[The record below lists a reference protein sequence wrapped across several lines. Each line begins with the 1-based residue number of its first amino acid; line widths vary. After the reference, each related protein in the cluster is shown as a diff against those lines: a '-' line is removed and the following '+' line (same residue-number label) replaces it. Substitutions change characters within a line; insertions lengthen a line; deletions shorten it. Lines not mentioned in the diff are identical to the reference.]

1 MSDIGLFD
9 IDRFTPH
16 VGAILGLIAGLIGW
30 WINRL
35 LARARALAVPRLGLP
50 AALATALVAA
60 VALGRAGFG
69 PHGFALVAMAGIGG
83 AILAFDLDHRR
94 IPNEWSVATAALGL
108 VDAVATGRGWQGL
121 ATGIGGAAFLWAFGA
136 AYAWVRGRE
145 GLGLGD
151 VKLVAGL
158 GIWLGPVGLALC
170 FMGASLVTVVFALG
184 FLALRRLADDPP
196 FGPGLVSAMLLLL
209 VSGIAPI

>member
-1 MSDIGLFD
+1 MSDIGLFPPGD
-9 IDRFTPH
+9 FALP
-16 VGAILGLIAGLIGW
+16 VGALLGLLAGLIAWRVNLGL
-30 WINRL
+30 
-35 LARARALAVPRLGLP
+35 AVARALAPPRLGLLAVLAAGGIGA
-50 AALATALVAA
+50 AALA
-60 VALGRAGFG
+60 RAGFS
-69 PHGFALVAMAGIGG
+69 PHGFALVVMGGIGS
-83 AILAFDLDHRR
+83 AILAFDLSHRR
-94 IPNEWSVATAALGL
+94 IPNEWSAATALLGL
-108 VDAVATGRGWQGL
+108 ADAFAAGRGWQGL

-136 AYAWVRGRE
+136 AYARIRGRE

-170 FMGASLVTVVFALG
+170 FMGASVVTVVFALG
-184 FLALRRLADDPP
+184 FLLFRRLADDPP

>member
-9 IDRFTPH
+9 IDRFAPY
-16 VGAILGLIAGLIGW
+16 VGALLGLIAGLAGW
-30 WINRL
+30 RINIA
-35 LARARALAVPRLGLP
+35 LARARALPAPRFGLP
-50 AALATALVAA
+50 AAFAAAGIAAAALART
-60 VALGRAGFG
+60 GFA
-69 PHGFALVAMAGIGG
+69 PHGYALIAMAGIGS

-94 IPNEWSVATAALGL
+94 IPNEWSLATALLGL

-136 AYAWVRGRE
+136 AYAWLRGRE

-170 FMGASLVTVVFALG
+170 FMGASLVTVVVALG
-184 FLALRRLADDPP
+184 FLAFRRLADDPP
-196 FGPGLVSAMLLLL
+196 FGPGLVAAMLLLL
-209 VSGIAPI
+209 VGGFAPI